1 MAWSRTKTRRAG
13 PPGRTSDRRPTPRAR
28 QHGLTIFGFLLASA
42 VVVIFALVGFRV
54 IPSYIEYYSVK
65 RALEDTMRGGS
76 VDPNSP
82 QAFRSELARRLQTS
96 YVENVKATDAVL
108 QRNGSQL
115 TAELAWE
122 RRLHMVGN
130 AYILLEFEVASTR

>member
-1 MAWSRTKTRRAG
+1 MATATAQ
-13 PPGRTSDRRPTPRAR
+13 RPVKGLHR
-28 QHGLTIFGFLLASA
+28 QHGLTILGFLLAAA

-54 IPSYIEYYSVK
+54 VPSYIEHYSVQ
-65 RALEDTMRGGS
+65 RALDDTMRGGA

-96 YVENVKATDAVL
+96 YVENVKAADAIL
-108 QRNGSQL
+108 QRSGSQL
-115 TAELAWE
+115 TAEIAWE

-130 AYILLEFEVASTR
+130 AYILLEFEATSTR